1 MKNVPELRFDG
12 YEREWEEKILGNC
25 IKLLKSGLS
34 RKLSDFDIGVPV
46 VRANNTFD
54 NKLDMDNDVKYW
66 YEDDPQGANTDNYAI
81 QKNDILINF
90 INSKSKMGTAA
101 IVKKIPNRK
110 TIYTTNIMRLV
121 VSDDLN
127 PYYFLMIT
135 LTTSYRKYIEAISMP
150 AVNQYSFTT
159 LDYKKLKFNSP
170 CIDEQEKIGE
180 LFKKIDA
187 LIEKQEGKV
196 SKLEDFKKS
205 MLQKMFPKKGE
216 LVPEFRFDGFDG
228 EWYIKKAYDI
238 LVKNNKKNKDL
249 YIDYVESVSNK
260 FGFIKQTDQFEGY
273 QLASADLSNYYVIE
287 PYCFAYNPSRI
298 NVGSIAYKD
307 KNGTTSVVSP
317 LYVSFTTNSE
327 INDYF
332 IWYLFK
338 TYQFEQ
344 QRQSYAEGGVR
355 DTLSFASLS
364 EFKFVIPT
372 KKEQQKIGQFFKN
385 LDTQIETEEK
395 LLESYKQMK
404 KSLLQKMFV

>member
-1 MKNVPELRFDG
+1 MRKVPELRFAGFDG
-12 YEREWEEKILGNC
+12 EWEEHNLSEFISVYRGLTYSPKDITNNISDTFVIRSSNVKNNSIIDADNVYVNPSIVNTENVKNGDIIL
-25 IKLLKSGLS
+25 
-34 RKLSDFDIGVPV
+34 V
-46 VRANNTFD
+46 VRNGSRSLIGKHAAITKDMPNT
-54 NKLDMDNDVKYW
+54 VI
-66 YEDDPQGANTDNYAI
+66 GAFMSGVRARTPD
-81 QKNDILINF
+81 F
-90 INSKSKMGTAA
+90 INALFDTTKFDKN
-101 IVKKIPNRK
+101 IRK
-110 TIYTTNIMRLV
+110 NLGATINQITNKNISEMKFFFT
-121 VSDDLN
+121 D
-127 PYYFLMIT
+127 
-135 LTTSYRKYIEAISMP
+135 IE
-150 AVNQYSFTT
+150 
-159 LDYKKLKFNSP
+159 
-170 CIDEQEKIGE
+170 EQEKIGV
-180 LFKKIDA
+180 LFKKLDA
-187 LIEKQEGKV
+187 LIEVQEGKV

-228 EWYIKKAYDI
+228 EWYTKKADDMLI
-238 LVKNNKKNKDL
+238 KNRKKNKDL
-249 YIDYVESVSNK
+249 AIDYVESVSNK
-260 FGFIKQTDQFEGY
+260 FGFIKQTEQFEGY

-307 KNGTTSVVSP
+307 KDGTTSVVSP
-317 LYVSFTTNSE
+317 LYVSFSTVSK

-372 KKEQQKIGQFFKN
+372 IEEQQKIGQFFKN
-385 LDTQIETEEK
+385 LDTQIENEER
-395 LLESYKQMK
+395 LLESYKMMK

>member
-1 MKNVPELRFDG
+1 MRKVPELRFAGFDG
-12 YEREWEEKILGNC
+12 EWEEHNLSEFISVYRGLTYSPKDITNNISDTFVIRSSNVKNNSIIDADNVYVNPSIVNTENVKNGDIIL
-25 IKLLKSGLS
+25 
-34 RKLSDFDIGVPV
+34 V
-46 VRANNTFD
+46 VRNGSRSLIGKHAAITKDIPNT
-54 NKLDMDNDVKYW
+54 VI
-66 YEDDPQGANTDNYAI
+66 GAFMLGVRARTPD
-81 QKNDILINF
+81 F
-90 INSKSKMGTAA
+90 INALFDTTKFDKN
-101 IVKKIPNRK
+101 IRK
-110 TIYTTNIMRLV
+110 NLGATINQITNKNISEMKFFFT
-121 VSDDLN
+121 D
-127 PYYFLMIT
+127 
-135 LTTSYRKYIEAISMP
+135 IE
-150 AVNQYSFTT
+150 
-159 LDYKKLKFNSP
+159 
-170 CIDEQEKIGE
+170 EQEKIGV
-180 LFKKIDA
+180 LFKKLDA
-187 LIEKQEGKV
+187 LIEVQEGKV

-228 EWYIKKAYDI
+228 EWYTKKADDMLI
-238 LVKNNKKNKDL
+238 KNRKKNKDL
-249 YIDYVESVSNK
+249 AIDYVESVSNK
-260 FGFIKQTDQFEGY
+260 FGFIKQTEQFEGY

-307 KNGTTSVVSP
+307 KDGTTSVVSP
-317 LYVSFTTNSE
+317 LYVSFSTVSK

-372 KKEQQKIGQFFKN
+372 IEEQQKIGQFFKN
-385 LDTQIETEEK
+385 LDTQIENEER
-395 LLESYKQMK
+395 LLESYKMMK